1 MTKAK
6 DGDTVKVNYTGK
18 FKEGAVF
25 DSSEGRE
32 ALEFQLGKGQLI
44 PGFEKT
50 VIGMGVGESRSVDIP
65 SDEAYGPHRAEL
77 TQQVPRQQFPEDME
91 FQVGQRFQIG
101 QDEEHPMVVEVT
113 GVSDSEITL
122 DGNHPLAGKDL
133 LFEIELV
140 GIV

>member
-1 MTKAK
+1 MTQVK

-18 FKEGAVF
+18 LKEGSVF

-32 ALEFQLGKGQLI
+32 PLEFQLGKGQLI

-50 VIGMGVGESRSVDIP
+50 VIGMAVGESRTVDIP
-65 SDEAYGPHRAEL
+65 SDQAYGPHRQEL

-91 FQVGQRFQIG
+91 LQVGQRFQIG
-101 QDEEHPMVVEVT
+101 QDEQHPMVVEVT
-113 GVSDSEITL
+113 EISDSAITL

-133 LFEIELV
+133 VFDIELV
-140 GIV
+140 EIK